1 MGRQINCNE
10 VCGQFSFTL
19 TFCCR
24 EFDLQMP
31 QLQPQQWWRNEQ
43 EVMAVGYTECDR
55 VGQNASHTR
64 QIVKLTIQSG
74 GSLHRPIKQ
83 NTYCNH
89 SIMFSQRLQCH
100 EPLKKHLTIVNR
112 TLYWHYRVRGR
123 GAAGRSR
130 SDCLS
135 GAPAA
140 GCTGP
145 VPLQPGTWAPGP
157 AGAPDPETAPDPEG
171 TPAPAGAAALLASA
185 GAQGEYPR
193 LHTNLSKETRK
204 EKA

>member
-1 MGRQINCNE
+1 
-10 VCGQFSFTL
+10 
-19 TFCCR
+19 
-24 EFDLQMP
+24 MP
-31 QLQPQQWWRNEQ
+31 QLQPQQWWRNKQ
-43 EVMAVGYTECDR
+43 EVMAVLVIPNVT
-55 VGQNASHTR
+55 VGQNANHTW
-64 QIVKLTIQSG
+64 QIVELTIQSG

-89 SIMFSQRLQCH
+89 ILRLQCH
-100 EPLKKHLTIVNR
+100 KPLKKHLTIYNR

-123 GAAGRSR
+123 GTTGRSR

-140 GCTGP
+140 RHTGP
-145 VPLQPGTWAPGP
+145 APLQPGMWAPGP